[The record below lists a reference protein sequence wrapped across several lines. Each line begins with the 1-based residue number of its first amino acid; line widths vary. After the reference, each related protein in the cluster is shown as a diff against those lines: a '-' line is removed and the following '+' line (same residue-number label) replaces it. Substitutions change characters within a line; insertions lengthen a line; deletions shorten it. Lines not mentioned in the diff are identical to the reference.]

1 MSKPD
6 PVKSFSTFSHYLTAM
21 RNFIEGSYPG
31 TRPIRLR
38 SILTA
43 QSQLTGFAS
52 LTPVQ
57 GAPLPQ
63 VRQLLNNAW
72 QNELALNVP
81 RLMDLDD
88 AYRFSIQWSPVQAY
102 YSVFSLWRTWAV
114 LNGGVDLS
122 THQKAR
128 RTASSVTRN
137 RSLFPMPWGAS
148 VSGGQ
153 WLLDTT
159 HHDFSGAQIH
169 DVNNIAAPPADA
181 DEDWLSKVLRTT
193 RRDFLEDAEIR
204 WKKQNK
210 TQSGRPRQRITAQ
223 GRASVRQ
230 NLHATTLFDFLYR
243 LRLRSNY
250 DDAADFLYGVLTSA
264 DAKQYF
270 WSLLIT
276 TDMGQL
282 LLESIIRKQVGAA
295 NFDPIANDFLA
306 DTTRSRYSLLRRRL
320 AAMQHVNP

>member
-1 MSKPD
+1 MA
-6 PVKSFSTFSHYLTAM
+6 VKSAPDHPTGLPRGG
-21 RNFIEGSYPG
+21 RN
-31 TRPIRLR
+31 T
-38 SILTA
+38 
-43 QSQLTGFAS
+43 
-52 LTPVQ
+52 
-57 GAPLPQ
+57 
-63 VRQLLNNAW
+63 
-72 QNELALNVP
+72 
-81 RLMDLDD
+81 
-88 AYRFSIQWSPVQAY
+88 
-102 YSVFSLWRTWAV
+102 
-114 LNGGVDLS
+114 
-122 THQKAR
+122 
-128 RTASSVTRN
+128 
-137 RSLFPMPWGAS
+137 
-148 VSGGQ
+148 
-153 WLLDTT
+153 
-159 HHDFSGAQIH
+159 
-169 DVNNIAAPPADA
+169 
-181 DEDWLSKVLRTT
+181 
-193 RRDFLEDAEIR
+193 

-276 TDMGQL
+276 TDMSQL
-282 LLESIIRKQVGAA
+282 LLESIIREQVGAA